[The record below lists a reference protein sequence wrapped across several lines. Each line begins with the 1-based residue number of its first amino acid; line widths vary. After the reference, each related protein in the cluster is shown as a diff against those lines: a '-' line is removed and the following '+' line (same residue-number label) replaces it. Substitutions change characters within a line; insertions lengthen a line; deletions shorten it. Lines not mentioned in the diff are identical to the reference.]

1 MSELIEAYRFGCRKG
16 TIILSRL
23 LQVIVVTVETG
34 YCLIGILDRCELE
47 VGRGIWPARHGF
59 RLYIWTSYIVYAIF

>member
-34 YCLIGILDRCELE
+34 HCLHWYIGQVRAR
-47 VGRGIWPARHGF
+47 GRKRDMAG
-59 RLYIWTSYIVYAIF
+59 